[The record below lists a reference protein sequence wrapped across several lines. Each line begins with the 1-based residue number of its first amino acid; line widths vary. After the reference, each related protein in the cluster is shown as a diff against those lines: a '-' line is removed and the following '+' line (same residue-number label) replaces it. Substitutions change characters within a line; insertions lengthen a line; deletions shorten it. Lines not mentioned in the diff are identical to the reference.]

1 MRIWLTAN
9 KSKHNNTKQ
18 QRSLQQQQ
26 QQQPKVVKYTENI
39 LESLVNY

>member
-18 QRSLQQQQ
+18 QRPLQQQ
-26 QQQPKVVKYTENI
+26 QQQPKVVKYAENI